1 MKKYILT
8 TLVAVSLSASVQ
20 AATIA
25 IGAGFGATSGIIP
38 QTSGG
43 TLLTAGGYYIGV
55 GVFGSAP
62 IITTPASL
70 FAAVNTAFAEF
81 GNATAAT
88 SGATQGKITASITAI
103 PGAPATFN
111 TKEIYLIVGNAATRA
126 LSTEF
131 AILQGTPTWSF
142 PADTAAGGATTL
154 TVSSIASFAPV
165 SGAGTEVDLA
175 TDSVRLASAIPEPS
189 ASVLG
194 LLALGFLVR
203 RKR

>member
-8 TLVAVSLSASVQ
+8 TLVAISLSASVQ

-38 QTSGG
+38 QTNGG

-55 GVFGSAP
+55 GVFGA
-62 IITTPASL
+62 TPVINGPADL
-70 FAAVNTAFAEF
+70 LAAVTTGFTEF
-81 GNATAAT
+81 GNATSAT

-103 PGAPATFN
+103 PGTPATFN

-131 AILQGTPTWSF
+131 AILQGTPTWNF

-154 TVSSIASFAPV
+154 TVSSIASFNTIAN
-165 SGAGTEVDLA
+165 AGTEVDLA
-175 TDSVRLASAIPEPS
+175 TDSVRLAVVPEPTS
-189 ASVLG
+189 SVLG
-194 LLALGFLVR
+194 LLALGLLAR

>member
-1 MKKYILT
+1 MKKYIIT
-8 TLVAVSLSASVQ
+8 TLIGLSLCASLQ

-43 TLLTAGGYYIGV
+43 TLLTSGGYYIGV
-55 GVFGSAP
+55 GVFG
-62 IITTPASL
+62 TTPVISGPADL
-70 FAAVNTAFAEF
+70 LAAVTVGFTEF
-81 GNATAAT
+81 GNATSAT

-103 PGAPATFN
+103 PGTPATFN

-142 PADTAAGGATTL
+142 PADTAAGGATAL
-154 TVSSIASFAPV
+154 TVSSIASFNTIANA
-165 SGAGTEVDLA
+165 GAELDLA
-175 TDSVRLASAIPEPS
+175 TDSVRLAVVPEPTT
-189 ASVLG
+189 SVLG
-194 LLALGFLVR
+194 LLALGLLAR